1 MTEMLI
7 ICLSGAVGAI
17 TFGVLYHVNPRHLLL
32 AFMGGLLT
40 TTTLVL
46 CMEWCGGNNI
56 ISNAIRRDFQYSLG
70 GVFSTWCAHKRP
82 APVPVFMIPSLFPLV
97 PGRALYYSMS
107 ALVLHESAQFASN
120 FLAAAEISF
129 GIAVGMLFAGVFCD
143 VFLGIRNMR
152 K

>member
-56 ISNAIRRDFQYSLG
+56 ISNAAAAFIG
-70 GVFSTWCAHKRP
+70 GVFSTWCAHKRH

-143 VFLGIRNMR
+143 VFLGIKNMR

>member
-1 MTEMLI
+1 
-7 ICLSGAVGAI
+7 
-17 TFGVLYHVNPRHLLL
+17 
-32 AFMGGLLT
+32 
-40 TTTLVL
+40 
-46 CMEWCGGNNI
+46 
-56 ISNAIRRDFQYSLG
+56 
-70 GVFSTWCAHKRP
+70 
-82 APVPVFMIPSLFPLV
+82 
-97 PGRALYYSMS
+97 MS